1 MPCFPK
7 EWSGPCPAL
16 CPGRAAAGEAGHW
29 PLNHAM
35 AHFPLE
41 STFNCSHAIKPS
53 ASKIEL
59 WLFLFVLFP
68 WEGLRQGQEVWMGHQ
83 ICAGGLGDHSVVC
96 GLWITFISIAWEPG
110 LLTPRCGHHSL
121 RGRHRESTHFAKP
134 QFTLINT
141 DAGVPGNS
149 EPQEDVG
156 WSMDSEC

>member
-29 PLNHAM
+29 PLNHAT

-68 WEGLRQGQEVWMGHQ
+68 WEGLRQGQEVWMSHQ
-83 ICAGGLGDHSVVC
+83 IWAGGLGDHSVVC
-96 GLWITFISIAWEPG
+96 GLWITFISIAWEPQ
-110 LLTPRCGHHSL
+110 TPDSTL
-121 RGRHRESTHFAKP
+121 WTSQPEREAQGKY
-134 QFTLINT
+134 TLCQTPVYPNKH
-141 DAGVPGNS
+141 
-149 EPQEDVG
+149 
-156 WSMDSEC
+156 